1 MSFFDD
7 QDPFEDI
14 LRDFFGRSASPVSN
28 SEEIISGEDDE
39 RIIDFIEIRDKL
51 FLVFELPGYDKQ
63 DVLVVVKKNEIEIVA
78 KKQNFENL
86 PDYLSRKLNT
96 GILIKKNLPKSANY
110 KKFNHTFKNGILEVC
125 FEKIK

>member
-39 RIIDFIEIRDKL
+39 RIIDFIEIRENTLIIDTIPYASGWMEINKSCVKL
-51 FLVFELPGYDKQ
+51 DRKIN
-63 DVLVVVKKNEIEIVA
+63 KNDILYVHY
-78 KKQNFENL
+78 EN
-86 PDYLSRKLNT
+86 
-96 GILIKKNLPKSANY
+96 
-110 KKFNHTFKNGILEVC
+110 
-125 FEKIK
+125 